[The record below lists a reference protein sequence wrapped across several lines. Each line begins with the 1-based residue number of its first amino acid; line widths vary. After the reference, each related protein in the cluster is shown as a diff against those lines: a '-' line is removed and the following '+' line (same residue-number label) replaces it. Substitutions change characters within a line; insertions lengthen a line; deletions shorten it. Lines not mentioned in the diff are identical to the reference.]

1 MIGTEVKPRTRVY
14 VALLTW
20 CGVCSGCATF
30 WGESDFPGVAES
42 PSAIRESVADASAV
56 APAPAP
62 AESDHEVRLTQANS
76 TELARPSVS
85 STPAAL
91 PIPDPGSAPVQE
103 GVAAT
108 VPGQSLGLDLALQGA
123 LTGNPDLL
131 ALRQN
136 APATWEAVE
145 VAKRFPVT
153 LNPTLWLNIR
163 PFTYQPVAGGGW
175 KSLEGWLNTSIRQ
188 PFELGHQT
196 THRHAIALAA
206 YNQSRGTILQA
217 EVLAI
222 VQTYRFFETAAYRRE
237 KLRLAQQLVAFNT
250 KLVESLRKAS
260 EENLVQVGDVR
271 IAEVELSALKQQAAV
286 AKQDYAIALAD
297 LRNQIGV
304 PETANTAE
312 PFGEFVL
319 PDFIP
324 PLEDRQLEQVALQ
337 SRPEI
342 FVAKAA
348 LDGAAAAIRLAKGD
362 RIPTIVAGP
371 DYQRDEVGIQ
381 YFGFVLA
388 APLPTLNNGQPL
400 VRQRE
405 AEYRRA
411 AIALQQVQQRT
422 VAQVRVAVA
431 KWNASEELVRMT
443 KAATQE
449 LERQVSDLETL
460 FQENKIDLAKL
471 LQARQRLIQ
480 LENSRLDATWQAT
493 QAQADLLT
501 AMGAPNLLQMTQVPA
516 TQPRDPATA
525 MAR

>member
-1 MIGTEVKPRTRVY
+1 MIGTERRAGRCAWI
-14 VALLTW
+14 ALSAW
-20 CGVCSGCATF
+20 CAITSGCAL
-30 WGESDFPGVAES
+30 WQEPARPVASEV
-42 PSAIRESVADASAV
+42 PPRTTQTVADSEQPAALDQAV
-56 APAPAP
+56 
-62 AESDHEVRLTQANS
+62 VLTQANS
-76 TELARPSVS
+76 TELNRPTESD
-85 STPAAL
+85 TPAAL
-91 PIPDPGSAPVQE
+91 PIPNPTAVPVAE
-103 GVAAT
+103 GVPST
-108 VPGQSLGLDLALQGA
+108 VPGQSIGLDLALQGA

-131 ALRQN
+131 AIRQN

-145 VAKRFPVT
+145 VARRFPVT
-153 LNPTLWLNIR
+153 LNPTLWLNVR
-163 PFTYQPVAGGGW
+163 PFNFQPKAGGGW
-175 KSLEGWLNTSIRQ
+175 KSLEGWINTSIRQ
-188 PFELGHQT
+188 PLEFGHQT
-196 THRHAIALAA
+196 THRHAIAMAA
-206 YNQSRGTILQA
+206 YNQSRGAILQA

-222 VQTYRFFETAAYRRE
+222 VQTYRFFQTSAYRRE
-237 KLRLAQQLVAFNT
+237 KLRLAEQLVAFNT
-250 KLVESLRKAS
+250 KLVASLRKAS
-260 EENLVQVGDVR
+260 EENLVAVADVR

-286 AKQDYAIALAD
+286 ARQDYAIALAD

-304 PETANTAE
+304 PDIASTAE
-312 PFGEFVL
+312 PLGEFVL
-319 PDFIP
+319 PDYIP

-342 FVAKAA
+342 FVARAA
-348 LDGAAAAIRLAKGD
+348 LDGAAAAVRLAKGD

-371 DYQRDEVGIQ
+371 EYQRDEVGIQ
-381 YFGFVLA
+381 YFGFVMA

-405 AEYRRA
+405 AEYRRFA
-411 AIALQQVQQRT
+411 VALEQVQQRT

-443 KAATQE
+443 RQATQE

-460 FQENKIDLAKL
+460 FQENRIDLTKL

-516 TQPRDPATA
+516 NQPRDPARA
-525 MAR
+525 MAK